1 MAIQV
6 GHDEGDPMVEPNV
19 IPLVDIMLVLLIIMI
34 ITVPVMTQAVKIDL
48 PKEINRPTDTKPENI
63 NLSIDFDGS
72 IYWNESSVDRAQM
85 LNLRAGGSREGS
97 AAGGA
102 HPRRQAGP
110 LRGRGGH
117 ACGTPAGRDAQGRLH
132 RRATAQRRLAA
143 AGSGKTDYGPATG
156 GPFSWERLAERR
168 LNQR

>member
-34 ITVPVMTQAVKIDL
+34 ITVPVMTHAVKIDL

-72 IYWNESSVDRAQM
+72 VYWNENSVDRASL
-85 LNLRAGGSREGS
+85 LNYVLRRPSRTRSPRCTS
-97 AAGGA
+97 APTSARA
-102 HPRRQAGP
+102 MRRSPTRSRYSSAE
-110 LRGRGGH
+110 
-117 ACGTPAGRDAQGRLH
+117 AC
-132 RRATAQRRLAA
+132 
-143 AGSGKTDYGPATG
+143 
-156 GPFSWERLAERR
+156 ERLGSSR
-168 LNQR
+168 